1 MIPHMQ
7 NPGRRIVPISR
18 GPSVSDAELAALRDH
33 ALHRRRKSAMAW
45 IASKS
50 DALESLDSPESIWL
64 LVQWADDPSVARVGA
79 RLCARFTK
87 AERARMPLSAY
98 VYLRLAEETCQGKV
112 SDLTRALA
120 AEVDLGLFSSAASP
134 ELAAVN
140 AAKDAL
146 RDNSAELLNKARAEL
161 QRTQDWL
168 WLGRV
173 EAALGRVALEGGQY
187 EQAAEYFASAEHQ
200 FAESREPHAD
210 WAQCLSDW
218 ANAERLLAARL
229 VRNIDVAVEARRRA
243 QRNAASPA
251 SDSAVRARI
260 DALHCSAARRS
271 SEAGRMFA
279 ALGDSHGQ
287 TLARIE
293 LGELRADCGDLD
305 AAAEEAR
312 GAFDAG
318 ALSQD
323 SFAMAHARLL
333 LSRIELARFDEGIG
347 SDPVVHAQ
355 RAHDLA
361 ADALRFAANLD
372 PQISRHRRLL
382 ARIHVHRGGILAS
395 DSFGNLEQARQECR
409 RAGELLRP
417 CDRDQLYDDQQ
428 ALSARVLHA
437 GCVEAQLKRWSLG
450 MIDGRTFQQIT
461 EEFAELVIPRVWMRE
476 GRNVSRVVA
485 RLSISPKK
493 VRRILTRSGLKT

>member
-18 GPSVSDAELAALRDH
+18 GPCVSDAELAALRDH

-45 IASKS
+45 IASQI
-50 DALESLDSPESIWL
+50 DALESLDSPEAIWL
-64 LVQWADDPSVARVGA
+64 LAQWADDPSVARFGA
-79 RLCARFTK
+79 RLCARFSG

-98 VYLRLAEETCQGKV
+98 VYLRLAEETCQGEV
-112 SDLTRALA
+112 SELTRALA
-120 AEVDLGLFSSAASP
+120 AEVDLELFSSVASP

-161 QRTQDWL
+161 QRTQDWV

-173 EAALGRVALEGGQY
+173 EAALGRIALEGGQY
-187 EQAAEYFASAEHQ
+187 EQAAEYFAAAEHQ

-229 VRNIDVAVEARRRA
+229 VRNIDVAVKARRRA

-260 DALHCSAARRS
+260 DALHSSAARRAI
-271 SEAGRMFA
+271 EAGRMFG
-279 ALGDSHGQ
+279 ALGDCHGE

-293 LGELRADCGDLD
+293 LGELRANCGDLD
-305 AAAEEAR
+305 AAAEDAR
-312 GAFDAG
+312 GAFEAG
-318 ALSQD
+318 ALAQD

-333 LSRIELARFDEGIG
+333 LSRVELARFEEGIG
-347 SDPVVHAQ
+347 SDPVAHAQ
-355 RAHDLA
+355 RAHDFA
-361 ADALRFAANLD
+361 ADALRFATNVD
-372 PQISRHRRLL
+372 PQISRRLL
-382 ARIHVHRGGILAS
+382 ARIHVHRGTILAGE
-395 DSFGNLEQARQECR
+395 SFTNLEQAREECR

-417 CDRDQLYDDQQ
+417 SDRDQLYDDHQ

-450 MIDGRTFQQIT
+450 MIDDRTFQQIT
-461 EEFAELVIPRVWMRE
+461 EEFAELVIPRVWARE

-493 VRRILTRSGLKT
+493 VRRILTRSGVKT